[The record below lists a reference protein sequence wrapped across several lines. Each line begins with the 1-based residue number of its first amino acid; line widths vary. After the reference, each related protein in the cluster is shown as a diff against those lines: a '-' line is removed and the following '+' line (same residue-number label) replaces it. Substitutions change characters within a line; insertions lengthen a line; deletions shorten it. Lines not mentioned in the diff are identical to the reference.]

1 MAWIFVGGSQRSG
14 TSVMQQLLCQSA
26 LTNPYVFEASYLRL
40 QVSLYKDTKT
50 NFSGNHASY
59 FGDEAGLRQF
69 SSLVVRAFLE
79 QSRKNLGNPAHLVL
93 KEPHLTR
100 VWPEL
105 YELVPESI
113 FLLMVRDP
121 RDVIASMVEVG
132 QKQAQIGQR
141 YLFTQRNIPELCQH
155 FLAFYAPVLNISDP
169 EFRERLAIVLY
180 ENLARNPRQTLKE
193 VSGFTGI
200 DFESIDVSDTP
211 DTGHVTQDV
220 LSRSAH
226 YAPWATELSG
236 RKVSES
242 KIGNYRNVLTSSEI
256 AEVEDHCA
264 PFFEW
269 FQYERRA
276 A

>member
-1 MAWIFVGGSQRSG
+1 M
-14 TSVMQQLLCQSA
+14 
-26 LTNPYVFEASYLRL
+26 
-40 QVSLYKDTKT
+40 
-50 NFSGNHASY
+50 
-59 FGDEAGLRQF
+59 
-69 SSLVVRAFLE
+69 
-79 QSRKNLGNPAHLVL
+79 L

-105 YELVPESI
+105 YELVPDSI

-141 YLFTQRNIPELCQH
+141 YLFTQRNIPELCQR
-155 FLAFYAPVLNISDP
+155 FLAFYAPALNITDSG
-169 EFRERLAIVLY
+169 FRDRLAIVLY

-193 VSGFTGI
+193 ISGFTGI
-200 DFESIDVSDTP
+200 DFESIDVSDAP
-211 DTGHVTQDV
+211 DTGHVTQEV

-242 KIGNYRNVLTSSEI
+242 KIGNYQNVLTPSEI
-256 AEVEDHCA
+256 AEVEEHCA